1 VDLSTHQE
9 KAVMNMGLNLDRLVR
24 SRSPRRHSRLRLLEN
39 FGSNPGHLQGWAF
52 VPTTSERVPLVVAL
66 HGCTQT
72 AEGFDSGTGWS
83 ELAARHGFAV
93 LLPEQQRANN
103 PNLCFNWFEPGDA
116 RRRTGEPLS
125 IAQMIDHLVAGGKV
139 DPERVYITGLSAGG
153 AMTSI
158 MLATYPEKFAGG
170 AILAGLPHGAAS
182 SVQEAF
188 QQMRG
193 YTPSSR
199 TDGRIVREAADH
211 GSDWPA
217 VAIWHGTAD
226 TVVDYSN
233 AEGIVRQWQEIHGV
247 SGAASVEDIV
257 DGHPHRAWR
266 DAAGRIVIEE
276 YRVLGMGH
284 GVPLSAAGDCA
295 CGETGAFMLEAG
307 ISSTVHSARSW
318 SLLDAAAA
326 ALPSAAVERPVEP
339 DQAQPV
345 SLPVPAAA
353 QSSASGSARA
363 RERERTASPSSA
375 AGVGRVIEDALR
387 AAGLMR

>member
-1 VDLSTHQE
+1 
-9 KAVMNMGLNLDRLVR
+9 MNMGLHLDRLVR
-24 SRSPRRHSRLRLLEN
+24 ARSAKRPSRLRRLED

-52 VPTTSERVPLVVAL
+52 VPGSDSRVPLVVAL

-72 AEGFDSGTGWS
+72 AAGFDAGTGWS
-83 ELAARHGFAV
+83 ELAAVHGFAV

-125 IAQMIDHLVAGGKV
+125 IAQMIDHLVAQGQV
-139 DPERVYITGLSAGG
+139 DPERIYVTGLSAGG

-170 AILAGLPHGAAS
+170 AILAGLPHGAAT

-188 QQMRG
+188 QQMRA

-199 TDGRIVREAADH
+199 TDGRTVREAAGH
-211 GSDWPA
+211 GPDWPA

-247 SGAASVEDIV
+247 SGPASVEDIV

-266 DAAGRIVIEE
+266 DGSGRIVIEE

-307 ISSTVHSARSW
+307 ISSTLHSARSW
-318 SLLDAAAA
+318 GLLD
-326 ALPSAAVERPVEP
+326 
-339 DQAQPV
+339 
-345 SLPVPAAA
+345 PAAK
-353 QSSASGSARA
+353 
-363 RERERTASPSSA
+363 PA
-375 AGVGRVIEDALR
+375 AP
-387 AAGLMR
+387 AA